1 MPARYELI
9 SARSLARPSGIVD
22 PWLLGRFGLNLY
34 RGCEHACAYCEGRAE
49 RYRVPGD
56 FAADIQVKQ
65 NAPELLERELA
76 RVREPGFVLLG
87 GGVCD
92 AYQPAEARFQ
102 LARRALELV
111 HARGLSVHVLTKSAL
126 VERDLDLLSRINR
139 RQRAILSFSL
149 TATDERLREQYEP
162 GAAPFA
168 ERLRLLRRAKAL
180 GLGAGVMAMPL
191 LPGLS
196 DQPAALAALLAA
208 VKAAGADFACLGGL
222 TVRPGVQQRTWFE
235 ALERH
240 HPALLP
246 GYRRLYREGRASGAP
261 DARYAERLA
270 RRSAEAL
277 AASGLPGRVPWRLF
291 RGQLPIYAEL
301 GVLLEQ
307 RGLDAG
313 EDGWVR
319 GPWGRA
325 GRAIQSWARARI
337 GRTRSRTAF
346 REVESELLWLAR
358 LGTLAEAAGIEPE
371 MAGVVHEVLGRILA
385 RRRDAEAVGTDAAA
399 GATSDP
405 PTRRG
410 SRPSAS
416 RDR

>member
-1 MPARYELI
+1 MAARYELI
-9 SARSLARPSGIVD
+9 SARSLARPSGTVD

-65 NAPELLERELA
+65 NAPALLERELA

-126 VERDLDLLSRINR
+126 VERDLDLLSSINR

-149 TATDERLREQYEP
+149 VATDERLREQYEP

-168 ERLRLLRRAKAL
+168 ERLRLIRRAKAL

-208 VKAAGADFACLGGL
+208 VKEAGADFVCLGGL
-222 TVRPGVQQRTWFE
+222 TVRPGIQQRVWLD

-277 AASGLPGRVPWRLF
+277 AASGLPGRIPWRLF
-291 RGQLPIYAEL
+291 QGQLPLYAEL
-301 GVLLEQ
+301 GVLLEH
-307 RGLDAG
+307 RGLDVG
-313 EDGWVR
+313 EDGWGR
-319 GPWGRA
+319 GPSGRA
-325 GRAIQSWARARI
+325 GLAIQAWARARL
-337 GRTRSRTAF
+337 GRTRSRTAY

-358 LGTLAEAAGIEPE
+358 MGTLAEAAGVEPAMGSVMNE
-371 MAGVVHEVLGRILA
+371 LLERILGQQRVA
-385 RRRDAEAVGTDAAA
+385 TDEAPNLA
-399 GATSDP
+399 GAATA
-405 PTRRG
+405 TTKRG
-410 SRPSAS
+410 SRSSAS

>member
-1 MPARYELI
+1 MAARYHLI
-9 SARSLARPSGIVD
+9 SARSLARPSGTVD

-76 RVREPGFVLLG
+76 RVREPGFLLLG

-92 AYQPAEARFQ
+92 AYQPAEAKFR

-111 HARGLSVHVLTKSAL
+111 LARGLSVHVLTKSAL
-126 VERDLDLLSRINR
+126 VERDLDLMSSINR

-208 VKAAGADFACLGGL
+208 VKDAGADFVCLGGL
-222 TVRPGVQQRTWFE
+222 TVRTGIQQRVWLA

-277 AASGLPGRVPWRLF
+277 AASGLPGRIPWRLF
-291 RGQLPIYAEL
+291 RGQLPLYAEL
-301 GVLLEQ
+301 GVLLEH
-307 RGLDAG
+307 RGHEEG
-313 EDGWVR
+313 EPGWGDG
-319 GPWGRA
+319 PSARA
-325 GRAIQSWARARI
+325 GMAVQLWARERL
-337 GRTRSRTAF
+337 GRTRSQTAF

-358 LGTLAEAAGIEPE
+358 MGTLAEAVGVEPE
-371 MAGVVHEVLGRILA
+371 MGGVMDEVLGRILGRRGDVRGDVA
-385 RRRDAEAVGTDAAA
+385 RGEAVVAANA
-399 GATSDP
+399 DPATPAS
-405 PTRRG
+405 TRRG
-410 SRPSAS
+410 
-416 RDR
+416 